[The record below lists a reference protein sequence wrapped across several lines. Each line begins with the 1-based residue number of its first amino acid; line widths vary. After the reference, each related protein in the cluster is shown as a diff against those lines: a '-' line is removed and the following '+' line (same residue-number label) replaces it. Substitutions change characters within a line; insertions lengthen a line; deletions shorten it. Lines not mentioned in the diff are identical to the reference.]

1 MIQPDAVFAVVALAA
16 FLVGLSKGGV
26 PTIGMLAVPLVS
38 LVMSPLLAAVLLLP
52 LYIVSDAVGVWLY
65 RRDYSAP
72 NLRILVPAGLL
83 GVGLGWA
90 TASVLPEAALVLVV
104 GLVGLWF
111 CLLAWWPR
119 AIPPQAQPPHAWKG
133 GFWGVLAGLTSFVAH
148 AGAPPYQLYMLPQR
162 LPKLAYAGTTTLFFA
177 AVNAAKLLPYQHL
190 QPYTLE
196 SLWRILG
203 WVPFALLGTVAGAWL
218 TRRLAEAWFFRLV
231 QFSLFAV
238 SLKLVWDAGRELLP
252 GILTG

>member
-1 MIQPDAVFAVVALAA
+1 MIDMADLVVALAA

-26 PTIGMLAVPLVS
+26 PSIGMLAVPLVS
-38 LVMSPLLAAVLLLP
+38 LVMSPLVAAVLLLP

-65 RRDYSAP
+65 RRDYSVA

-83 GVGLGWA
+83 GVGVGWM

-119 AIPPQAQPPHAWKG
+119 SVPPQPQPPHVWKG

-148 AGAPPYQLYMLPQR
+148 AGAPPFQLYMLPQR
-162 LPKLAYAGTTTLFFA
+162 LPKLMYAGTTTLFFA
-177 AVNAAKLLPYQHL
+177 AVNAAKLIPYQHL
-190 QPYTLE
+190 MPYTQE
-196 SLWRILG
+196 TLWRIMG

-218 TRRLAEAWFFRLV
+218 TRRLPETWFFRLV

-238 SLKLVWDAGRELLP
+238 SLKLVWDALHDLS
-252 GILTG
+252 IL

>member
-1 MIQPDAVFAVVALAA
+1 MPEWDGVFAAVALAA

-38 LVMSPLLAAVLLLP
+38 LVMSPLVAAVLLLP
-52 LYIVSDAVGVWLY
+52 LFIVSDVVGVWLY
-65 RRDYSAP
+65 RRDYSAA

-111 CLLAWWPR
+111 CLLAWWPTT
-119 AIPPQAQPPHAWKG
+119 APPQAQPPHRWKG

-162 LPKLAYAGTTTLFFA
+162 LPKLVYAGTTTLFFA
-177 AVNAAKLLPYQHL
+177 VVNAAKLIPYQQL
-190 QPYTLE
+190 QPYTAE
-196 SLWRILG
+196 TLWRILA
-203 WVPFALLGTVAGAWL
+203 WVPFALVGTVAGAWL
-218 TRRLAEAWFFRLV
+218 TRRLADAWFFRLV
-231 QFSLFAV
+231 QISLFLV
-238 SLKLVWDAGRELLP
+238 SLKLVWDGLHALWLG
-252 GILTG
+252 